1 MMLACKSCKDKFYT
15 PNENSSL
22 EGKMVKCTKCNAQ
35 WIYESKT
42 KYLEDRLSE
51 LVIDLDN
58 TENKINLRKKERED
72 KIFSLVNEL
81 NLKKEELEKQKN
93 LEEKVSTFENRLKVT
108 EKLNL
113 EELDL
118 DKKAHKIQKEIR
130 TTSANIESK
139 NKDIEEKTNSLE
151 TRINSYNNKEQNN
164 TNNLKN
170 KINYL
175 GENKSDDLDGEVVDI
190 RTGTKKTSD
199 ISQDEPIDEKKDKKF
214 NFFSPGFI
222 K

>member
-1 MMLACKSCKDKFYT
+1 MMLVCKSCKDKFYI

-22 EGKMVKCTKCNAQ
+22 EGKMVKCKKCNAQ
-35 WIYESKT
+35 WIYETKT
-42 KYLEDRLSE
+42 KYLEDRLSD
-51 LVIDLDN
+51 LVTDLDN

-72 KIFSLVNEL
+72 KISLLLTEL
-81 NLKKEELEKQKN
+81 NLKKKELENQKN

-130 TTSANIESK
+130 TTSANIEAK
-139 NKDIEEKTNSLE
+139 NKDIEEKTNNLE
-151 TRINSYNNKEQNN
+151 TRINSYNNEQQNN
-164 TNNLKN
+164 INNQEKTL
-170 KINYL
+170 NYL
-175 GENKSDDLDGEVVDI
+175 NKKKLNDQDGEVVDI
-190 RTGTKKTSD
+190 RTGEKKTTD
-199 ISQDEPIDEKKDKKF
+199 ISQDKSINEKKDKKY

>member
-1 MMLACKSCKDKFYT
+1 MLICKSCKDKFYI

-22 EGKMVKCTKCNAQ
+22 EGKMVKCTKCNAN

-42 KYLEDRLSE
+42 KYLEDRLSD
-51 LVIDLDN
+51 LFIDLDN

-72 KIFSLVNEL
+72 KISLLINDL
-81 NLKKEELEKQKN
+81 NFKKAELEKQKN
-93 LEEKVSTFENRLKVT
+93 LEEKVRDFEDRLKVT

-130 TTSANIESK
+130 TTSANIEAK
-139 NKDIEEKTNSLE
+139 NKDIEEKANNLE
-151 TRINSYNNKEQNN
+151 TRINSYNNKEHDQE
-164 TNNLKN
+164 NNLEKP
-170 KINYL
+170 INYL
-175 GENKSDDLDGEVVDI
+175 VKKNLSDQDGEVVDI
-190 RTGTKKTSD
+190 RTGAKKTSD
-199 ISQDEPIDEKKDKKF
+199 TSQDEPSDEKKDKKF
-214 NFFSPGFI
+214 KFFSPGFI

>member
-1 MMLACKSCKDKFYT
+1 MLICKSCKDKFYI

-22 EGKMVKCTKCNAQ
+22 EGKMVKCTKCNAK

-42 KYLEDRLSE
+42 KYLEDRLSD
-51 LVIDLDN
+51 LFIDLDN

-72 KIFSLVNEL
+72 KISSLINDL
-81 NLKKEELEKQKN
+81 NFKKEELEKQKN
-93 LEEKVSTFENRLKVT
+93 LEEKVHAFEDRLKVT

-130 TTSANIESK
+130 TTSANIEAK
-139 NKDIEEKTNSLE
+139 NKDIEEKANNLE
-151 TRINSYNNKEQNN
+151 TRINSYNNKEHDQENN
-164 TNNLKN
+164 PEKT
-170 KINYL
+170 INYL
-175 GENKSDDLDGEVVDI
+175 VKKNLSDQDGEVVDI
-190 RTGTKKTSD
+190 RTGSKKISD
-199 ISQDEPIDEKKDKKF
+199 TGQDELRDEKKDKKF
-214 NFFSPGFI
+214 KFFSPGFI

>member
-1 MMLACKSCKDKFYT
+1 MMLVCKSCKDKFYT

-42 KYLEDRLSE
+42 KYLEDRLSD

-72 KIFSLVNEL
+72 KISLLITDL

-118 DKKAHKIQKEIR
+118 DKRAHKIQKEIR

-151 TRINSYNNKEQNN
+151 TRINSYNNKEHNN
-164 TNNLKN
+164 ANNFKN
-170 KINYL
+170 KINYS

-199 ISQDEPIDEKKDKKF
+199 ISQDESINEKKGKKF

>member
-1 MMLACKSCKDKFYT
+1 MLICKSCKDKFYI

-22 EGKMVKCTKCNAQ
+22 EGKMVKCTKCNAN

-42 KYLEDRLSE
+42 KYLEDRLSD
-51 LVIDLDN
+51 LFIDLDN

-72 KIFSLVNEL
+72 KISTLINDL
-81 NLKKEELEKQKN
+81 NLKKEELEKQEN
-93 LEEKVSTFENRLKVT
+93 LEEKVRTFEDRLKVT

-130 TTSANIESK
+130 ITSANIEAK
-139 NKDIEEKTNSLE
+139 NKDIEEKANNLE
-151 TRINSYNNKEQNN
+151 SRINSYNNKEHYQENN
-164 TNNLKN
+164 SEKTMNYIVKKNLN
-170 KINYL
+170 
-175 GENKSDDLDGEVVDI
+175 DQDGEVVDI

-199 ISQDEPIDEKKDKKF
+199 TSQNEPSDEKKDKKF
-214 NFFSPGFI
+214 KFFSPGFI

>member
-1 MMLACKSCKDKFYT
+1 MLTCKSCKNKFYI

-22 EGKMVKCTKCNAQ
+22 EGKMVKCSKCNAK

-42 KYLEDRLSE
+42 KYLEDRLSDLFIE
-51 LVIDLDN
+51 LDN

-72 KIFSLVNEL
+72 KISILIDDL
-81 NLKKEELEKQKN
+81 NSKKEELEQQKN
-93 LEEKVSTFENRLKVT
+93 LEEKVRAYENRLKVT

-130 TTSANIESK
+130 TTSANIEAK
-139 NKDIEEKTNSLE
+139 NKDIEEKTNNLE
-151 TRINSYNNKEQNN
+151 TRINSYNNKEHNQENN
-164 TNNLKN
+164 SEKR
-170 KINYL
+170 INYL
-175 GENKSDDLDGEVVDI
+175 EEKNLNNQDGEVVDI
-190 RTGTKKTSD
+190 RTGSKKTSD
-199 ISQDEPIDEKKDKKF
+199 INQDEQSDEKKDKKF
-214 NFFSPGFI
+214 KFFSPGFI

>member
-1 MMLACKSCKDKFYT
+1 MLICKSCKDKFYI

-22 EGKMVKCTKCNAQ
+22 EGKMVKCTKCNAN

-42 KYLEDRLSE
+42 KYLEDRLSD
-51 LVIDLDN
+51 LFIDLDN

-72 KIFSLVNEL
+72 KISLLINDL
-81 NLKKEELEKQKN
+81 NFKKAELEKQKN
-93 LEEKVSTFENRLKVT
+93 LEEKVRDFEDRLKIT

-130 TTSANIESK
+130 TTSANIEAK
-139 NKDIEEKTNSLE
+139 NKDIEEKANNLE
-151 TRINSYNNKEQNN
+151 TRINSYNNKEHDQE
-164 TNNLKN
+164 NNLEKP
-170 KINYL
+170 INYL
-175 GENKSDDLDGEVVDI
+175 VKKNLSDQDGEVVDI
-190 RTGTKKTSD
+190 RTGAKKTSD
-199 ISQDEPIDEKKDKKF
+199 TSQDEPSDEKKDKKF
-214 NFFSPGFI
+214 KFFSPGFI

>member
-1 MMLACKSCKDKFYT
+1 MLICKSCKDKFYI
-15 PNENSSL
+15 PNDNSSL
-22 EGKMVKCTKCNAQ
+22 EGKMVKCSKCNAK

-42 KYLEDRLSE
+42 KYLEDRLSDLFVE
-51 LVIDLDN
+51 LDN
-58 TENKINLRKKERED
+58 TENKINLRKKDRED
-72 KIFSLVNEL
+72 KISILIGDL
-81 NLKKEELEKQKN
+81 NLKKEELEQQKN
-93 LEEKVSTFENRLKVT
+93 LEEKVRAYENRLKVT

-118 DKKAHKIQKEIR
+118 AKKAHKIQKEIR
-130 TTSANIESK
+130 STSANIEAK

-164 TNNLKN
+164 SNNLEN
-170 KINYL
+170 TINYSV
-175 GENKSDDLDGEVVDI
+175 EKKSNDLDGEVVDI

-199 ISQDEPIDEKKDKKF
+199 KSQDEPNDEKKGKKF

>member
-1 MMLACKSCKDKFYT
+1 MMLVCKSCKDKFYI

-35 WIYESKT
+35 WIYETKT
-42 KYLEDRLSE
+42 KYLEDRLSD
-51 LVIDLDN
+51 LVTDLDN

-72 KIFSLVNEL
+72 KISLLLTDL

-130 TTSANIESK
+130 TTSANIEAK
-139 NKDIEEKTNSLE
+139 NKDIEEKTNNLE
-151 TRINSYNNKEQNN
+151 TRINSYNNAEQNN
-164 TNNLKN
+164 INNSEKT
-170 KINYL
+170 ISYL
-175 GENKSDDLDGEVVDI
+175 GEKKSNDQDGEVVDI
-190 RTGTKKTSD
+190 RTGEKKTTD
-199 ISQDEPIDEKKDKKF
+199 IRQDKSIDEKKDKKF

>member
-1 MMLACKSCKDKFYT
+1 MMLICKSCKDKFYI
-15 PNENSSL
+15 PNESSSL

-93 LEEKVSTFENRLKVT
+93 LEEKVSTFENRLQVT

-151 TRINSYNNKEQNN
+151 TRINSYNNKDQNN
-164 TNNLKN
+164 VNNLLVN
-170 KINYL
+170 KFYL
-175 GENKSDDLDGEVVDI
+175 LAL
-190 RTGTKKTSD
+190 
-199 ISQDEPIDEKKDKKF
+199 
-214 NFFSPGFI
+214 FFSS
-222 K
+222 

>member
-1 MMLACKSCKDKFYT
+1 MLICKSCKDKFYT

-72 KIFSLVNEL
+72 KISLLINDL
-81 NLKKEELEKQKN
+81 NFKKEELEKQKN

-130 TTSANIESK
+130 TGS
-139 NKDIEEKTNSLE
+139 
-151 TRINSYNNKEQNN
+151 
-164 TNNLKN
+164 
-170 KINYL
+170 
-175 GENKSDDLDGEVVDI
+175 
-190 RTGTKKTSD
+190 KKTSD
-199 ISQDEPIDEKKDKKF
+199 INQDEQSDEKKDKKF
-214 NFFSPGFI
+214 KFFSPGFI